1 MHTFVCHNSLSWWA
15 QNLYFQDHSVW
26 IAGGRTDKS
35 FCDFYFISELF
46 RVIEGVKNVVGK
58 ENKKL
63 LKN

>member
-58 ENKKL
+58 
-63 LKN
+63 